1 MKNIKFLFR
10 KLDKLVLIP
19 VFVFALVLGSCEDII
34 DLDPY
39 NQVSETTAFTT
50 PDLIELSVVGM
61 YEAATIGYAFRTTG
75 GTFRG
80 YPFGAA
86 FVQQGDCR
94 GEDAI
99 NLQAF
104 YRFTY
109 ENTYDATTE
118 NNKWVWEDS
127 YRLINRCNIIIEG
140 VRNAASTN
148 IISADKANQYEGEAR
163 LLRAAAYHELL
174 INFARPF
181 KHTSNGSH
189 EGVPYHEVSF
199 TTQAAIDEGFQKGRE
214 TVGFVYGKIL
224 EDLNFAETNLPLKVG
239 WTTPASYKITRGT
252 KGAAAGYKV
261 RIYQHMWDMDKVITE
276 GLKFVAGGAYANE
289 YALGAEPWTCFS
301 NNYSSA
307 EYIYGMENSATN
319 NPGVNAALASQY
331 KRRQLVAISP
341 IVWRNSYWLEDDK
354 RRQEGDMVLIRKNAA
369 GTVVTGIF
377 TQKYKDDTNYTDA
390 SPMMRYAEVLLNL
403 AEAYARNNNV
413 AEGLKYLNMVRDRA
427 LANKA
432 TQSYTAASFADNKA
446 LLKAILAE
454 RRIELNMEGRRW
466 PDIHRLQQCPHFP
479 INGIPAKVANAD
491 PVAAGSYTLGSEYSG
506 PYGVVAVPYENF
518 KFIWPIPITEI
529 NANPTLAGQQNP
541 GY

>member
-1 MKNIKFLFR
+1 MKRIKFLF
-10 KLDKLVLIP
+10 KKIDKLVFIP
-19 VFVFALVLGSCEDII
+19 VLILSLVFGSCEDII
-34 DLDPY
+34 ELDPY

-50 PDLIELSVVGM
+50 PDLIELSVMGM
-61 YEAATIGYAFRTTG
+61 YNAAQRGYAYRTTG
-75 GTFRG
+75 GQYRG

-109 ENTYDATTE
+109 EGTYDATTE

-140 VRNAASTN
+140 VRNAATN
-148 IISADKANQYEGEAR
+148 NVITEEKAKEYEGEAR

-174 INFARPF
+174 INFARPY
-181 KHTSNGSH
+181 KHSANASH
-189 EGVPYHEVSF
+189 QGVPYHDVPF
-199 TTQAAIDEGFQKGRE
+199 TTQAAIDEGFAKGRE
-214 TVGFVYGKIL
+214 TVAFVYGKIL
-224 EDLNFAETNLPLKVG
+224 EDLNFCDQNLPLKSARSG
-239 WTTPASYKITRGT
+239 NYKITRGT
-252 KGAAAGYKV
+252 KGAAIAFKV
-261 RIYQHMWDMDKVITE
+261 RIYQHMWDMNNVITE
-276 GLKFVAGGAYANE
+276 GLKLVALNE
-289 YALGAEPWTCFS
+289 YALGAEPWTCFAS
-301 NNYSSA
+301 NYSNT

-354 RRQEGDMVLIRKNAA
+354 RRKEGDMVFTRKNSA
-369 GTVVTGIF
+369 GTTVTGIF

-390 SPMMRYAEVLLNL
+390 SPMMRYPEVLLNL

-413 AEGLKYLNMVRDRA
+413 SEGLKYLNMVRDRA

-432 TQSYTAASFADNKA
+432 VQSYKATDFADNKA

-454 RRIELNMEGRRW
+454 RRIEFNMEGRRW
-466 PDIHRLQQCPHFP
+466 PDIHRLQQCPYFP
-479 INGIPAKVANAD
+479 ISGIPGKIANAD
-491 PVAAGSYTLGSEYSG
+491 PVAAGAYTLGTEYSG
-506 PYGVVAVPYENF
+506 PYGVVAVPYDNF

-529 NANPTLAGQQNP
+529 NANPTLAEQQNP